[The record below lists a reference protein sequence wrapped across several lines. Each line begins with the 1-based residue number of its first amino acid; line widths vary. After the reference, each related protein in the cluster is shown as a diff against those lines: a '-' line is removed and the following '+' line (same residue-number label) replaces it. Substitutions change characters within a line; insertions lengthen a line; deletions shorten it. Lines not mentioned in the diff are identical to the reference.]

1 MGNKGGNNLTGFFK
15 IKYKGIGIRVVYSLV
30 SEEKIMNIVVISQR
44 DDEYCYEIAAKL
56 YNKYGDLLL
65 KEDLYIPFYK
75 ESCNTCGSKLICN
88 GCSNCG
94 KCK

>member
-1 MGNKGGNNLTGFFK
+1 MEDTEEA
-15 IKYKGIGIRVVYSLV
+15 V
-30 SEEKIMNIVVISQR
+30 SDALDDILEKIDFVK
-44 DDEYCYEIAAKL
+44 YKL